1 MNLKGVISRMNLQEV
16 IIRDS
21 RGSCPKCSGMLG
33 AVIGNSIYKCIDCK
47 TVFEAVEKGYAEH
60 GVIVREKGIGGGN
73 ADG

>member
-1 MNLKGVISRMNLQEV
+1 MNLQEV

>member
-1 MNLKGVISRMNLQEV
+1 MNLKGVISLMNLQEV

-33 AVIGNSIYKCIDCK
+33 TVIGNSIYKCIDCK

-60 GVIVREKGIGGGN
+60 GVILREKVLGSEST
-73 ADG
+73 